1 MGGAEQTLYT
11 SKSGEIEDNMSSELS
26 INLDIAEDGQ
36 ISFYKKVSCEDV
48 GSQTGNYYDYLAFYI
63 DDIEQNKW
71 AGEQDWG
78 LATFDVSE
86 GNHTFTWRYIKD
98 QAVTAGADAAW
109 IDQITFPPVFNN
121 SILLGDVNGDT
132 TINIQDIIITVNL
145 ILSTGDYLEAADMN
159 GDNVV
164 DILDVINLVNLILA
178 N

>member
-1 MGGAEQTLYT
+1 
-11 SKSGEIEDNMSSELS
+11 MSSELS

-78 LATFDVSE
+78 LATFNVSE

-145 ILSTGDYLEAADMN
+145 ILSTGNYLEAADMN

-164 DILDVINLVNLILA
+164 DILDVINLVNLILS